1 MAFTVGELEVK
12 IKWSKTDQEKF
23 ANDVAAHINRIEKT
37 LPKLDVQLRIDAPT
51 KKSINDA
58 VRATKLFISENKNPS
73 ITLDVDPVSKVKL
86 NKVLSGVRTQIK
98 DSSNPVVQLDFD
110 ASASKLA
117 KSVSDTV
124 KTYKD
129 TTKNKSIDVLLNPK
143 TSVASLRETL
153 REMQRL
159 LDTNPALIA
168 ARPKTIIGVE
178 TASMAAIRKSLRETQ
193 AKISAANLKV
203 NFGSDI
209 NTSGESLFDMNPRKR
224 FQIDGLYETYNFLRS
239 LQLQTAPLSFALSG
253 IFTTADVAAKGF
265 SSTLKGIGL
274 TMAGTTI
281 GAGLLAAAVGGIAV
295 AGISMSKDLS
305 QTLVAYKTL
314 VGDSTLATETF
325 NDVLTMAKKTPFDVA
340 ELAKSGQ
347 RLIGAR
353 FDPKA
358 VVDGL
363 EAIGG
368 VAASVGAT
376 GENVDRVSIALAKI
390 AGRGKATML
399 ELRSVDRNLPGFSS
413 LRVLSEE
420 LNIPLSEMPTKLRK
434 GLIPAKEAL
443 DALVNGMK
451 KFPGASEAMKAQ
463 VETLSGALQNIKDV
477 FTVQF
482 FKAFQPF
489 EKELAGFI
497 GNDFANILGSLVN
510 NVASSV
516 VPLAKTFIGVGQSL
530 LPTIKT
536 IIKPAVGFLQDM
548 GSALEFVAESSIAAG
563 LLFEDFVT
571 IIGPGIKDFGKN
583 IGDGFITFFNEV
595 SGVWA
600 EFSDSF
606 SNFLSSTAPLI
617 QGLVRAFK
625 PLIDIFGE
633 AIDGVSTIMEAVSNP
648 FFRGLDGVFETIAK
662 LVDSIDFGSVADT
675 LNSIVDAVAPLIVS
689 LLPSMKNLFTG
700 LQGILQGFASG
711 ISAAAPYVAEFF
723 ETISSFLSDNGE
735 KFGEL
740 VGVLLVDFAQVLEVI
755 APILTTILELI
766 LDLPAPVLELVAGIT
781 ALTLALSALGRSEG
795 LYAFFKFTETIS
807 GKAVAKFGPEVK
819 TFAQRLVA
827 TPIAT
832 TAAGSSVVGST
843 AAGATASTASSGWVA
858 GVMGVARA
866 HPYLT
871 AAVAAT
877 AAAVGVY
884 SFTVG
889 RANKSKQEFAANVL
903 KTTQALRGEQGQLDL
918 TSDSLDNL
926 LFGSKSRFF
935 DLEKVSNDFNKLNIS
950 TSNIS
955 DNLLDGADGL
965 KRFGEQARKS
975 LPDSLRL
982 GTDNM
987 FFDERTQKITEG
999 FNKGIEQDIERY
1011 NKFIDK
1017 FSKAQKELVAA
1028 TSKEIESI
1036 LVSAPELTIE
1046 GLGGVDKILG
1056 ELEGLTA
1063 ANAPAEDFKD
1073 LLDQINFALETSG
1086 DRGKVFA
1093 ESMRRSIQNINSD
1106 VGTLKASL
1114 DTIVDF
1120 KLPKDLQDKLD
1131 VRRSANALRKLEQ
1144 EIGAEGGLTAED
1156 VEEALSGGIDN
1167 MKTIMDEAEIDV
1179 LSGLSNQLQTFAS
1192 LYSSIIG
1199 ETVVNGVKQGLSLD
1213 DIMAKVN
1220 IDVAGIQT
1228 QIDALPDGV
1237 VKDMLK
1243 KQFDPETVQA
1253 NVKVKFNIDRTQAL
1267 IDSPGFASAKDDP
1280 AFWATFF
1287 NIHPEVVAQFKFGQY
1302 PDVLKDAEAFQKVL
1316 AATTNGENG
1325 VEIKLDGFTQEQ
1337 FDRTVQKYGP
1347 FIEQLKLFGDKN
1359 PLNIPVTLEKP
1370 TGLSLLRDE
1379 FKGWFNKATEET
1391 PVVLQQNAEAI
1402 QQVAAQT
1409 NTFVAETS
1417 AQTQGV
1423 LQTVST
1429 QTRDSLAL
1437 LGEQVYNNWYDRVRG
1452 MVWLTETALL
1462 DIQFAFSSIFD
1473 GIILSTDYFVSSVS
1487 NRFASMMDNIRPE
1500 FIELIELANT
1510 AINGTNAI
1518 ASAVGSDISIPNIQ
1532 VPVHHDGGVVGE
1544 RGKTSDLSTKSDE
1557 VIAKLLVGER
1567 VLTREQAALV
1577 PDGTWDKFRSGS
1589 LDSFVSDLNE
1599 LGYGVSKNAVS
1610 GLAYAGGNIFSGQTR
1625 SSNISRSVFDNDYA
1639 SVVSDGVSGFKY
1651 TLPRLIGGA
1660 LESLMRVVSE
1670 KIFSVFS
1677 PNVDLSGVTADIVQN
1692 VVSSAGQA
1700 GNYNAVIDYMRATGV
1715 PFVPTSTFRP
1725 FSITASGAQSYHG
1738 MGRAVDFAGLS
1749 PSVDSQALANI
1760 FWALAPLNNIIP
1772 GGIKELIY
1780 AGPQVGENIKNGDW
1794 VAKYAQDLHHNHVH
1808 FAFENGALVN
1818 PVPGGLLAR
1827 IAEGGSPEMVLP
1839 MGDAKYSRRVQLLD
1853 NSGVTGEVLNRY
1865 HMAQAQNLYNNKSEK
1880 NVTYNVTQQLPPVS
1894 DPGLFASAATY
1905 RLARL

>member
-98 DSSNPVVQLDFD
+98 ESSNPVVQLDFD
-110 ASASKLA
+110 ASTSKLA

-159 LDTNPALIA
+159 LDTNPALIT
-168 ARPKTIIGVE
+168 ARPKTVIGVE
-178 TASMAAIRKSLRETQ
+178 TASMAAIRQSLRETQ

-209 NTSGESLFDMNPRKR
+209 GTSGESLFDMNPRKR

-413 LRVLSEE
+413 LRVLSEK

-510 NVASSV
+510 NVASSI

-548 GSALEFVAESSIAAG
+548 GSALEFVAESSVAAG

-583 IGDGFITFFNEV
+583 ISDGFITFFNEV
-595 SGVWA
+595 SGVWV

-625 PLIDIFGE
+625 PLIDIFGK

-662 LVDSIDFGSVADT
+662 LVDSIDFSSVADT

-711 ISAAAPYVAEFF
+711 ISAAAPYIAEFF

-819 TFAQRLVA
+819 TFAQRLSA

-832 TAAGSSVVGST
+832 TAAGSSAVGST
-843 AAGATASTASSGWVA
+843 AAASAAASTASSGWVA
-858 GVMGVARA
+858 GIMGVARA

-903 KTTQALRGEQGQLDL
+903 KTTQALRDEQGQLDL
-918 TSDSLDNL
+918 TSESLDNL

-965 KRFGEQARKS
+965 ERFKKEMG
-975 LPDSLRL
+975 
-982 GTDNM
+982 
-987 FFDERTQKITEG
+987 
-999 FNKGIEQDIERY
+999 KGISNELFNNNNNFSFQDLEKQLKRSEKLSK
-1011 NKFIDK
+1011 KFVE
-1017 FSKAQKELVAA
+1017 AQKELIVS
-1028 TSKEIESI
+1028 TSQEIESI
-1036 LVSAPELTIE
+1036 LVSSPEINIP
-1046 GLGGVDKILG
+1046 GLGGTNKILG
-1056 ELEGLTA
+1056 ELEGLIA

-1243 KQFDPETVQA
+1243 KQFNPETVQA

-1402 QQVAAQT
+1402 QQVATQT

-1473 GIILSTDYFVSSVS
+1473 GIILSTDYFVSSIS
-1487 NRFASMMDNIRPE
+1487 SRFASMMDNIRPE

-1589 LDSFVSDLNE
+1589 LDSFVTDLNE

-1677 PNVDLSGVTADIVQN
+1677 PHVDLSGVTGAVVQN
-1692 VVSSAGQA
+1692 VVSHAGQA

-1725 FSITASGAQSYHG
+1725 FSITASGNQSYHG